1 MLPTD
6 YGKAIAEQLLARSL
20 NIDIDLLRAFTL
32 EFWRGV
38 QQEDL
43 ESRSLGQDTELTLN
57 AWQAFASFDVGE
69 PVIELAPAE
78 PGQPSSVLRILHRD
92 MPFITDSVLLAIAR
106 AEITLHYLHNVTLTF
121 QRGVNGAPEQITH
134 SSADNTATQISETL
148 IYAELKGVAASQRE
162 HLLEDLQRTLSDVRA
177 VVVDYQPMRRKAMQM
192 ADKLA
197 GSPSSEASEAAA
209 FMHWLCDDH
218 FTFLGFRS
226 FDFSDGTLAQEAH
239 SALGMLR
246 NRPVATRR
254 ALSELRDSTRE
265 FLLEPTLLSF
275 SKAGTPSRVHRP
287 AYPDYI
293 GIKRFDRLGNV
304 CGEDGFLGLYT
315 SPVYSDRPSS
325 IPVVR
330 RKVAWVD
337 EQAGYRP
344 GSYDSK
350 ALHQVLAT
358 YPRDEL
364 FQTPADALF
373 KTATAIAHIHERRK
387 TRLFLWRGRYGMFFN
402 CLVYLPRDAYNT
414 RVRSGIEALLK
425 NQLHASDV
433 EFESYFSES
442 ILVRL
447 QFILRVDPNIDIA
460 YDLGA
465 LEQQVIALSTDW
477 QSTLRQ
483 ALGTAPDE
491 QAASAGL
498 VLAQAFPSDYQER
511 FDHNTARFDIGHLLS
526 LTGADDLRLRF
537 YQTATHADDQVNL
550 KLFRRG
556 EQLPLSKVIPVLEN
570 LGFHVVSE
578 HPYSLTSGQGQFS
591 IQDLSLDG
599 AAAIDLVAIGPLFEE
614 AFRSIWFGQAENDAL
629 NGLVVA
635 QRLNSEEVAL
645 LRSYARYMKQAA
657 FGFEQA
663 FIAKTL
669 LKHGSAARMLVQQ
682 FKALLKPTG
691 NDDACAEEFD
701 RYLSAIESLNEDRVL
716 RTLMALISATVR
728 SNYFAERED
737 RSLIVHKLAPAELLG
752 LPEPRPAFEV
762 FVYAPDMEGV
772 HLRSSKVARGGI
784 RWSDRPEDYRT
795 EVLGLVKAQIVK
807 NAVIVP
813 SGAKGGFVIKGPISK
828 DRGVATYERFIRGLL
843 SVSDNLVDGRLVMPA
858 GVHRRDDDDPYLVV
872 AADKGTATFSDVA
885 NEIATERGFWLGDAF
900 ASGGSAGYDHKK
912 MGITARG
919 AWISVQRHF
928 RALAIDP
935 QQEPITVIGV
945 GDMAGDV
952 FGNGML
958 QSRCIKL
965 VAAFNH
971 LHIFVDPNPDP
982 ERSYSERARL
992 FEQPQSSWSDYD
1004 TTLISPG
1011 GGVFSRSQKSVTISP
1026 QMRDVFAIEA
1036 DELSGDSL
1044 IQQLLKA
1051 PVDLFWNGGIGTYV
1065 KASSESH
1072 DAAGDRANDGLR
1084 INGNELRARVVG
1096 EGGNLGLTHA
1106 GRIEYAANGGLI
1118 NADFIDNAG
1127 GVDCSDHEVNL
1138 KILLSS
1144 AIESG
1149 ALAESERK
1157 QLLLQQDE
1165 AVAELVLSNNFIQAR
1180 CLSLAAEH
1188 SVGRVDE
1195 YNRLAQELEARLNF
1209 DRDEADFPTD
1219 DGLQDRARAGLGL
1232 LLPEMATLLGY
1243 AKLLL
1248 KHELDASGFVA
1259 EPSISAIANNEF
1271 PATIVDRFG
1280 ALIGQ
1285 HRLHEALVNTMLAN
1299 DIIGFAGVSFVSRLK
1314 AFVGCET
1321 EDVVRA
1327 YWISAELFQLRA
1339 RTEWLDAAAVDI
1351 ELKRHA
1357 MLDQIRLVRRL
1368 TRWLIRNHR
1377 STLDV
1382 ERLLDRYRPHIPDLL
1397 DDPDALFLTN
1407 SQRQAHHRQ
1416 NALLPVAD
1424 CHLPAIGLGFELFGA
1439 LAVAEAAA
1447 RSKVPAGTAGP
1458 VYRAVGELL
1467 QIDVLSDYLAQ
1478 LPGGGHWRA
1487 MERDALLDDLC
1498 ERQLVAT
1505 QNVLECGGDIA
1516 QWAVTQQDFVER
1528 WRAIVGGVQLGPDQE
1543 FAGLSMT
1550 VRKLVDLAAGY

>member
-1 MLPTD
+1 
-6 YGKAIAEQLLARSL
+6 
-20 NIDIDLLRAFTL
+20 
-32 EFWRGV
+32 
-38 QQEDL
+38 
-43 ESRSLGQDTELTLN
+43 
-57 AWQAFASFDVGE
+57 
-69 PVIELAPAE
+69 
-78 PGQPSSVLRILHRD
+78 
-92 MPFITDSVLLAIAR
+92 
-106 AEITLHYLHNVTLTF
+106 
-121 QRGVNGAPEQITH
+121 
-134 SSADNTATQISETL
+134 
-148 IYAELKGVAASQRE
+148 
-162 HLLEDLQRTLSDVRA
+162 RTLSDVHA
-177 VVVDYQPMRRKAMQM
+177 VVVDHQPMRRKAMQM

-197 GSPSSEASEAAA
+197 ASPSSEASEAAA

-226 FDFSDGTLAQEAH
+226 FDFTDGTLVQESH
-239 SALGMLR
+239 SALGLLR

-254 ALSELRDSTRE
+254 ALSDLRDATRE

-293 GIKRFDRLGNV
+293 GIKRFDRTGKV

-315 SPVYSDRPSS
+315 SPVYSDQPSS
-325 IPVVR
+325 IPVLR
-330 RKVAWVD
+330 RKVAWVH
-337 EQAGYRP
+337 EQAEYRP

-350 ALHQVLAT
+350 ALHQILAT

-373 KTATAIAHIHERRK
+373 RTATAIAHIHERRK

-402 CLVYLPRDAYNT
+402 CLVYLPRDAFNT
-414 RVRSGIEALLK
+414 KVRTGIEKLLTT
-425 NQLHASDV
+425 QLGATDV
-433 EFESYFSES
+433 EFSSYFSES

-447 QFILRVDPNIDIA
+447 QYILRVDPNVDIS
-460 YDLGA
+460 YDLQA
-465 LEQQVIALSTDW
+465 LEQQIIALSTDW

-483 ALGTAPDE
+483 ALGSAPGN
-491 QAASAGL
+491 AAAGSSIE
-498 VLAQAFPSDYQER
+498 LAQAFPSDYQER
-511 FDHNTARFDIGHLLS
+511 FDHTTARFDIGHLLS
-526 LTGADDLRLRF
+526 LADAEDLRLRF
-537 YQTATHADDQVNL
+537 YQTAEHDQDQVNL

-556 EQLPLSKVIPVLEN
+556 QQLPLSKVVPVLEN

-578 HPYSLTSGQGQFS
+578 HPYLLSGPAHQYS
-591 IQDLSLDG
+591 IQDLTLAG
-599 AAAIDLVAIGPLFEE
+599 ASPIDLEAIGDLFED
-614 AFRSIWFGQAENDAL
+614 AFRSIWAGFAESDAL
-629 NGLVVA
+629 NGLITA
-635 QRLNSEEVAL
+635 QRLQVHEVAL

-663 FIAKTL
+663 FIADTL

-682 FKALLKPTG
+682 FKALLKPAQTET
-691 NDDACAEEFD
+691 DCTEAFD
-701 RYLSAIESLNEDRVL
+701 SYTAAIESLNEDRVL
-716 RTLMALISATVR
+716 RLLMALISATVR
-728 SNYFAERED
+728 SNYFAQRED
-737 RSLIVHKLAPAELLG
+737 HSLIVHKLAPAQLLD

-813 SGAKGGFVIKGPISK
+813 SGAKGGFVVKGPA
-828 DRGVATYERFIRGLL
+828 DRDAGVAAYQRFIRGLL
-843 SVSDNLVDGRLVMPA
+843 SVSDNLVDGKLVMPA
-858 GVHRRDDDDPYLVV
+858 GIHRRDDDDPYLVV
-872 AADKGTATFSDVA
+872 AADKGTATFSDIA
-885 NEIATERGFWLGDAF
+885 NAIASERGFWLGDGF

-928 RALAIDP
+928 RSLGIDP
-935 QQEPITVIGV
+935 QIEPITVVGV

-958 QSRCIKL
+958 QSRSIKL
-965 VAAFNH
+965 LAAFNH
-971 LHIFVDPNPDP
+971 QHIFIDPDPDP
-982 ERSYSERARL
+982 EASYHERLRL
-992 FEQPQSSWSDYD
+992 FELPRSSWSDYNQE
-1004 TTLISPG
+1004 LISAG
-1011 GGVFSRSQKSVTISP
+1011 GGIFSRSQKSIALTAP
-1026 QMRDVFAIEA
+1026 MRAAFAIEA
-1036 DELSGDSL
+1036 DQLSGDAL
-1044 IQQLLKA
+1044 IHQLLKA

-1065 KASSESH
+1065 KATTEPH

-1084 INGNELRARVVG
+1084 INGSDLRARVVG

-1106 GRIEYAANGGLI
+1106 GRTEYASHGGLV

-1144 AIESG
+1144 AMEAG
-1149 ALAESERK
+1149 TLPPAEREP
-1157 QLLLQQDE
+1157 LLLAQDD
-1165 AVAELVLSNNFIQAR
+1165 AVAELVLKNNFVQAR

-1188 SVGRVDE
+1188 SVGRADE
-1195 YNRLAQELEARLNF
+1195 YNRLAHELESTLGF
-1209 DRDEADFPTD
+1209 DREEADFPAD
-1219 DGLQDRARAGLGL
+1219 DVLQDRARTGQGL

-1248 KHELDASGFVA
+1248 KHDLANSQF
-1259 EPSISAIANNEF
+1259 EPDPDIAAIARDEF
-1271 PATIVDRFG
+1271 PGPIVERFG
-1280 ALIGQ
+1280 GLIPQ
-1285 HRLHEALVNTMLAN
+1285 HRLHSALVNTLLAN

-1321 EDVVRA
+1321 QDVVRA
-1327 YWISAELFQLRA
+1327 YWVSARLFDLRQ
-1339 RTEWLDAAAVDI
+1339 RTEWLDAADVPVDI
-1351 ELKRHA
+1351 KRDA
-1357 MLDQIRLVRRL
+1357 MLDQVRLVRRL
-1368 TRWLIRNHR
+1368 TRWLVRNHR
-1377 STLDV
+1377 NNLNV
-1382 ERLLDRYRPHIPDLL
+1382 EQLLERYTPHIPGLL
-1397 DDPDALFLTN
+1397 ADPDTLFLSN
-1407 SQRQAHHRQ
+1407 SERANHHQ
-1416 NALLPVAD
+1416 QSALLPTKD
-1424 CHLPAIGLGFELFGA
+1424 CPLPAIGLGFELFGA

-1447 RSKVPAGTAGP
+1447 RSKVTATTAGP

-1467 QIDVLSDYLAQ
+1467 QIDILSEHLAK
-1478 LPGGGHWRA
+1478 LPSGSHWRA

-1505 QNVLECGGDIA
+1505 QKVLESSGDVV
-1516 QWAVTQQDFVER
+1516 QWAASQRSFVER
-1528 WRAIVGGVQLGPDQE
+1528 WRSIVSGVPLGPDQE
-1543 FAGLSMT
+1543 FAGISMT